1 MNDPFYL
8 HDIPIKHERLTS
20 VSEALKATAAGA
32 SEIDIVLNHSLLD
45 SQTDRPPY
53 DEIYAELTTL
63 RASVPP
69 PMILKLILETSQ
81 LSRRNII
88 GACVLA
94 KSARFDFVKTSTGFN
109 GPGATVDNVKLMKAV
124 VGEEMGVKASGGV
137 RSWDDCVKMIEV
149 GAGRIGTSSGV
160 AIMREGELAKK
171 GAGILK
177 QGGGMTEEDGSDY

>member
-1 MNDPFYL
+1 MAHFYL
-8 HDIPIKHERLTS
+8 HGIPIKHERLTS

-32 SEIDIVLNHSLLD
+32 SELDIVLNHSLLNF
-45 SQTDRPPY
+45 QTDRPPY

-63 RASVPP
+63 RANVPP
-69 PMILKLILETSQ
+69 PVILKLILETSQ
-81 LSRRNII
+81 LSRSNII
-88 GACVLA
+88 AVCMLA
-94 KSARFDFVKTSTGFN
+94 KSACFNFVKTSTGFN
-109 GPGATVDNVKLMKAV
+109 GQGATVDSVKLMKAV

-137 RSWDDCVKMIEV
+137 RSWEECVKMIEA

-177 QGGGMTEEDGSDY
+177 PGARTTEEDGSDY